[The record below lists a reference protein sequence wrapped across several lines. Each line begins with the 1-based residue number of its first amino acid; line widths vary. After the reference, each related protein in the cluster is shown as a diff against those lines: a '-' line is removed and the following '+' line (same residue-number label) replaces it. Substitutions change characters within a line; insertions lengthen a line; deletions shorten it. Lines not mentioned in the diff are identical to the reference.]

1 MTFGAVAAWQ
11 GWLLLA
17 AVVGLAAWLF
27 LLKLRP
33 PRVLIP
39 SLLLWRRVLDDAR
52 EQTLWERIRRAV
64 SLALTILI
72 ALALALA
79 AVRPG
84 WRAGSGAQPAGRLLV
99 ILDASWSMD
108 AKTAGG
114 ETRWQR
120 AVAEARRLFAAA
132 SGSEMALAT
141 TADGIVE
148 GPTTDLALIET
159 ALDRVRPGGSD
170 PTAWPR
176 LAGASAVHFLTDGA
190 TARSVDA
197 SAIVHTVFEA
207 ASNVGVT
214 ALDVRPSLTAG
225 NAGDAYLEVGNFAAA
240 GQKVRVRVTRGTITA
255 LDREFEMRPSELLR
269 QVIPIPIGGDPALEV
284 TVDAPQNALEA
295 DDHAY
300 AWVER
305 SQPVAVTVVG
315 AQTQWLRAA
324 FERDPGVRATF
335 VDPATFT
342 VREPAAAGVVIFD
355 RWAPSEPPARP
366 ALLFAPPASTP
377 WLSAAAAG
385 SGQPAVRA
393 ADEERKPRWETPGVH
408 PVVQGV
414 DPFTLTLERAR
425 AYPAASLV
433 PVAESTRGT
442 PLVYVDEGPGARRV
456 IVTFGVDE
464 SNLTAAPGF
473 PVLLGNAVEWLA
485 RPNFFANIDSGAHQP
500 SRPGLITFAGRVEE
514 VSASNGE
521 PVPLSRVGNSAF
533 ARLKRPGLY
542 TAEGD
547 AARSTF
553 AINLADPQLSN
564 LTRTNPFASGRARA
578 VSAGGSA
585 WAWWV
590 YCALAAFALAVAE
603 WWTWQRRI
611 TV

>member
-17 AVVGLAAWLF
+17 AAVGLAAWLF

-84 WRAGSGAQPAGRLLV
+84 WRAGRGAQPAGRLLV

-114 ETRWQR
+114 DTRWQR

-132 SGSEMALAT
+132 AGSEMALAT

-197 SAIVHTVFEA
+197 SATVHTVFEA

-225 NAGDAYLEVGNFAAA
+225 NAGDAYLEVGNFATAA
-240 GQKVRVRVTRGTITA
+240 QRVRVRVRRGTVTA
-255 LDREFEMRPSELLR
+255 LDREFDMGPSELLR

-284 TVDAPQNALEA
+284 TVEGPQNALEA
-295 DDHAY
+295 DDRAY
-300 AWVER
+300 AWIDH

-324 FERDPGVRATF
+324 FERNPGVRATF
-335 VDPATFT
+335 VDPATYSA
-342 VREPAAAGVVIFD
+342 RERAAAGVVIFD
-355 RWAPSEPPARP
+355 RWAPSEPPTGP

-377 WLSAAAAG
+377 WLSAAGAEGAAR
-385 SGQPAVRA
+385 P

-408 PVVQGV
+408 PVMQGV

-433 PVAESTRGT
+433 PVAQSSRGT
-442 PLVYVDEGPGARRV
+442 PLVYVGEGSGARRV

-485 RPNFFANIDSGAHQP
+485 RPSFFANVESSARQP
-500 SRPGLITFAGRVEE
+500 SRPGLIAFAGAVEK
-514 VSASNGE
+514 VSASGGGQ
-521 PVPLSRVGNSAF
+521 VPLSRVGGNAF

-542 TAEGD
+542 IAEGD
-547 AARSTF
+547 AGRSTF

-564 LTRTNPFASGRARA
+564 LTRTNPFATGQARP
-578 VSAGGSA
+578 VSAAGSA

-590 YCALAAFALAVAE
+590 YCALAAFALALAE